1 MQSRKIA
8 EVANFQGFLGNREN
22 RFTLVF
28 GEAITIVRTWP
39 AWGRSRKPRRKTATR
54 PWNTGQLP
62 ITIWGG
68 LGSCRG
74 ETRRTRLHRQRLKR
88 TRASVNTPVEISSG
102 QVTEVTCQR
111 KCGEPATN
119 EEQLELLCLI
129 GPLRRANSLRDNDQ
143 TVSPDVSPTP
153 SFVDQ
158 SRRSNSFL

>member
-8 EVANFQGFLGNREN
+8 EVANFQGCLGNREN

-39 AWGRSRKPRRKTATR
+39 GWGPRSKTA
-54 PWNTGQLP
+54 QLNRNAAAEH
-62 ITIWGG
+62 GGADKDLGVG
-68 LGSCRG
+68 LGKLSG
-74 ETRRTRLHRQRLKR
+74 ETRSTAAGAAAQKNEGVGEHTRT
-88 TRASVNTPVEISSG
+88 EISSV

-119 EEQLELLCLI
+119 EEPLEPLCLI

-158 SRRSNSFL
+158 GRCSNSFL